1 MLLYVWPVLLG
12 FLGPLDMSSTTEF
25 AAECTSRGSE
35 YRWQVTTVLPLDTWE
50 SVAAEHDVDVEDLL
64 AWNPQI
70 PGGELS
76 QGTRLRMCSDE
87 LVEERFLARVRIPAE
102 TTWAELAREVDLPL
116 DALLAI
122 NRRRAGGNV
131 SEGSVV
137 YVYVPK
143 TQWTRRTLDGAVQLE
158 TGEGVLVKHPQWAW
172 GRPVT
177 VRTLQALG
185 KAFHAA
191 FPGES
196 VIVGD
201 LSKKRG
207 GSFPPHTSHKGGLDA
222 DLGLF
227 SIPPREGV
235 RFFNLSA
242 DEVEVDRLWFVVR
255 WLMESGR
262 VGKIL
267 LDWSLQGPLYE
278 RAVQDGFSPELLEE
292 WFHYPFPRRT
302 PRGLIQHYPGHRH
315 HIHVRFLEPDNE
327 VIL

>member
-1 MLLYVWPVLLG
+1 MLLCVWSVLLG
-12 FLGPLDMSSTTEF
+12 ILGPLDVSSTPEF
-25 AAECTSRGSE
+25 AAECSSRGPK

-50 SVAAEHDVDVEDLL
+50 SVAEEHDVDVDELMT
-64 AWNPQI
+64 WNPQLSD
-70 PGGELS
+70 GELS
-76 QGTRLRMCSDE
+76 QGVRLRVCSDE
-87 LVEERFLARVRIPAE
+87 PLEERFLARIGVSE
-102 TTWAELAREVDLPL
+102 DTTWVELAVEYDLPL
-116 DALLAI
+116 DALLAL

-131 SEGSVV
+131 AEGAVV

-143 TQWTRRTLDGAVQLE
+143 TRWTRKTLDGPVQLE
-158 TGEGVLVKHPQWAW
+158 SGEGIVVKHPQWAW

-185 KAFHAA
+185 KGFQAA

-227 SIPPREGV
+227 STPPREGV
-235 RFFNLSA
+235 RFFNLTA
-242 DEVEVDRLWFVVR
+242 DEVDVDRLWFVVR
-255 WLMESGR
+255 WLLESGR
-262 VGKIL
+262 VTKIL

-278 RAVQDGFSPELLEE
+278 RAVQDGLSPQLLEE

-315 HIHVRFLEPDNE
+315 HIHVRFLEPDDE